1 MGLKVFKLPDGKG
14 GTRYQIQ
21 SPEGR
26 WIDTD
31 AEGNPLVTLDPVP
44 AGESSPPSAVRP
56 KKKTGGK
63 KGRSF
68 SLTVRMSAEE
78 YKAFSDYVHWRC
90 ISKES
95 TSRTQFALG
104 VLLDAVRKD
113 RDYREY
119 LRLLGKD

>member
-21 SPEGR
+21 SPDGR

-31 AEGNPLVTLDPVP
+31 AEGNPLVTPEPVITGEGSSSP
-44 AGESSPPSAVRP
+44 AGRP
-56 KKKTGGK
+56 RKKTGGK
-63 KGRSF
+63 KERST
-68 SLTVRMSAEE
+68 SLTIRMSAEE
-78 YKAFSDYVHWRC
+78 YKAFSDYIHWRC

-104 VLLDAVRKD
+104 VLLDVVRKD